1 MNIEKLWYTKE
12 ASEWTQ
18 ALPLGNG
25 HMGAMCYGDTGRF
38 QGAAPGMV
46 FRI

>member
-1 MNIEKLWYTKE
+1 MNIKKLWYTKE

-25 HMGAMCYGDTGRF
+25 HMGAMC
-38 QGAAPGMV
+38 
-46 FRI
+46 